1 MPLSN
6 EDNLRLNVLSA
17 QPVKVIRINES
28 TMLLT
33 ALTDKGEASIALCP
47 NQRHDVYLREVRNF
61 LSEKF
66 LGMPGGYPRHLG
78 RWTRMGDNQN
88 SLDKMLLLG
97 EPEAI
102 VALAHSSEVTAEH
115 ARYAWWAVQSPEIA
129 RSLLRSQNVVDSAL
143 GPELAKFLLEF
154 LPFEA
159 KAMDVVDG
167 VALCLQGAL
176 ISDESKLALW
186 ERAKRKNPY
195 YVGFLVA
202 CPQSIPHTE
211 TAHANYEATLSNLN
225 QELCD
230 ENPYA
235 QAYAHF
241 LSADGQKWLKLLLQT
256 LKKPTEPN
264 VVIAIF
270 MAIDQ
275 YPRLDLGIGEHRGVR
290 DIRRAITTADTLCT
304 GSGAAAQL
312 FGIGGKL
319 ETQQLQQFKSVL
331 VLAQLGEN
339 TLNDIFDGRDATG
352 TVMRKHLEP
361 LTAQINTLIKPLIT

>member
-17 QPVKVIRINES
+17 QPVKAIRINES
-28 TMLLT
+28 AMLLT

-47 NQRHDVYLREVRNF
+47 NERHDAYLREVRNF

-66 LGMPGGYPRHLG
+66 LGMPGGYPRHLE

-102 VALAHSSEVTAEH
+102 VALARSNEVTAEH
-115 ARYAWWAVQSPEIA
+115 ARYAWWAYQSPEIA
-129 RSLLRSQNVVDSAL
+129 RSLLKSRNVVDSGL
-143 GPELAKFLLEF
+143 GPELAQFLLEF

-159 KAMDVVDG
+159 KAMNVVNG
-167 VALCLQGAL
+167 VALCLQGTL
-176 ISDESKLALW
+176 ISDKSKFALW

-195 YVGFLVA
+195 YVGFLLA
-202 CPQSIPHTE
+202 GPHSIPQSV
-211 TAHANYEATLSNLN
+211 TAHANYETMLSSLS

-235 QAYAHF
+235 EAYVHF
-241 LSADGQKWLKLLLQT
+241 LSADGQKWLKSLLQA

-264 VVIAIF
+264 VVISIF

-275 YPRLDLGIGEHRGVR
+275 YLELDISEHRGIP
-290 DIRRAITTADTLCT
+290 DIKRAIITADTLCT
-304 GSGAAAQL
+304 GDDAPGQL
-312 FGIGGKL
+312 FRISDKL

-331 VLAQLGEN
+331 VLA
-339 TLNDIFDGRDATG
+339 
-352 TVMRKHLEP
+352 H
-361 LTAQINTLIKPLIT
+361 

>member
-6 EDNLRLNVLSA
+6 EDKLRLNVLSA
-17 QPVKVIRINES
+17 QPVKAIRINES

-33 ALTDKGEASIALCP
+33 ALTNKGEASIALCP
-47 NQRHDVYLREVRNF
+47 NERHDAYLREVRNF

-102 VALAHSSEVTAEH
+102 VALARCSEVTAEH
-115 ARYAWWAVQSPEIA
+115 ARYVWWAYQSPEIA
-129 RSLLRSQNVVDSAL
+129 RSLLKSRNVVDSDL
-143 GPELAKFLLEF
+143 GPELAQFLLEF

-159 KAMDVVDG
+159 TPIDVVDG
-167 VALCLQGAL
+167 VALCLQGTL
-176 ISDESKLALW
+176 ISDKSKLALW

-195 YVGFLVA
+195 YVGFMLA
-202 CPQSIPHTE
+202 GPQSIPQTE
-211 TAHANYEATLSNLN
+211 TAHAEYEATLNNLSR
-225 QELCD
+225 ELCD

-241 LSADGQKWLKLLLQT
+241 LSIDGQKWLKSLLQV
-256 LKKPTEPN
+256 LKKPTEPD

-275 YPRLDLGIGEHRGVR
+275 YLDLGIGERRGVR
-290 DIRRAITTADTLCT
+290 DINRAIVTADRLCT
-304 GSGAAAQL
+304 GNDAPDQL
-312 FGIGGKL
+312 YRISEKL

-339 TLNDIFDGRDATG
+339 TLNDIFGGRDASG

-361 LTAQINTLIKPLIT
+361 LTDQINTLINTLIS

>member
-17 QPVKVIRINES
+17 QPVKAIRINES

-33 ALTDKGEASIALCP
+33 ALTNKGEASIALCP
-47 NQRHDVYLREVRNF
+47 NVRHDAYLREVRNF

-102 VALAHSSEVTAEH
+102 VALARSSEVTAEH

-129 RSLLRSQNVVDSAL
+129 RSLLRSRKVVDSGL
-143 GPELAKFLLEF
+143 GPELAQFLLEF

-176 ISDESKLALW
+176 ISDKSKLALW

-195 YVGFLVA
+195 YVGFLLA
-202 CPQSIPHTE
+202 GPQAIPHTE
-211 TAHANYEATLSNLN
+211 AAHANYKVTLSNLN
-225 QELCD
+225 LELCD

-235 QAYAHF
+235 QAYVHF
-241 LSADGQKWLKLLLQT
+241 LSADGQKWLKSLLQA

-270 MAIDQ
+270 MAIEQ
-275 YPRLDLGIGEHRGVR
+275 YLDLNISEHRGVR
-290 DIRRAITTADTLCT
+290 DIKRAIVTADTLCT
-304 GSGAAAQL
+304 DNGAPTQL
-312 FGIGGKL
+312 YRIGVNLG
-319 ETQQLQQFKSVL
+319 TQQLQQFKALL

-339 TLNDIFDGRDATG
+339 TLNDVFGGRDATG

-361 LTAQINTLIKPLIT
+361 LTAQINTLINTLIS